1 MSVIKRT
8 GPKGIRWGVKIKV
21 KGQQRW
27 IGTYDSRAE
36 AKKIEHEEMLKTVQP
51 SASDATCDSFP
62 EKWLELRPRPRAAT
76 NDHNRSALKQFSEDF
91 KGERLCDVKP
101 MQAEEWA
108 RNNKWRVQ
116 AVRAMFADA
125 VRLECCE
132 HNPFANLGHP
142 KSRGRRDIEV
152 LKADEVQRL
161 AGCAVEA
168 WGEGLGKELKAMI
181 LFAAYTG
188 LRRGECSA
196 LEWGDI
202 DFAAKK
208 VTVSKTVSNDS
219 EILLPKNGKARRIAL
234 APIAEQALRE
244 MHRHLHRDRV
254 FAPPTGKFYTKSSW
268 HYYWHPIRVKFG
280 KPKYAFH
287 ELRHYCT
294 TWLVFVVRLEA
305 RKAARQ
311 LGHADAKL
319 VETLYAHEDE
329 NEALSEI
336 KEALH
341 HPPKTDDVKS
351 LDEHREQRGQSDEA
365 GASYLPRKK
374 SPS

>member
-132 HNPFANLGHP
+132 RNPFANLGHP

-161 AGCAVEA
+161 ADCAVEA

-202 DFAAKK
+202 DFAAKT
-208 VTVSKTVSNDS
+208 VTVSKTVFNDK
-219 EILLPKNGKARRIAL
+219 EILLPKNDKSRKVVL
-234 APIAEQALRE
+234 PPIAEQALRG
-244 MHRHLHRDRV
+244 MTRHLHRDLV
-254 FAPPTGKFYTKSSW
+254 FAPPSGKFFTKSSW
-268 HYYWHPIRVKFG
+268 HYYWNPIRVKFG
-280 KPKYAFH
+280 KPEYDFH
-287 ELRHYCT
+287 ELRHYCA
-294 TWLVFVVRLEA
+294 TWLVYVIGVSPRH
-305 RKAARQ
+305 AAKQ
-311 LGHADAKL
+311 LGQADARL
-319 VETLYAHEDE
+319 IETLYGHPNEDDE
-329 NEALSEI
+329 LSKIEDALWRAST
-336 KEALH
+336 K
-341 HPPKTDDVKS
+341 KDVTS
-351 LDEHREQRGQSDEA
+351 LDEYREQQGQSDETS
-365 GASYLPRKK
+365 AS
-374 SPS
+374 